1 METTT
6 YRWAILGSGGI
17 ANDLARAME
26 KQGRTIYSV
35 ANRTYEKAENFAQKH
50 HISKVYEKIGDL
62 FTDEDVDII
71 YIATPHNS
79 HSAYINEALK
89 NGKHVLCEK
98 AITLNSTELEQAMG
112 LAKERG
118 LVLAEAMTIYHMPL
132 YRKLSEYIASGVLG
146 KLRLVQVNFGI
157 CKEYDETDRFFG
169 RHLAGGALLDIGV
182 YALSFLRWFFSSNPQ
197 EIVTQVKMAQSG
209 VDDQSGIL
217 LMNSQGETGTVTL
230 SLQARQ
236 PKRGMAAFEKGYIEV
251 YEFNRGDKAT
261 VTFTEDGRQEII
273 EAGCEAEAL
282 WYEIQD
288 MERAVSGAGNEMY
301 SDYTVDV
308 MDMMTRI
315 RRQWGMKYPE
325 EE

>member
-1 METTT
+1 METKN

-17 ANDLARAME
+17 ANELAETMT
-26 KQGRTIYSV
+26 KHGRTIYSV
-35 ANRTYEKAENFAQKH
+35 ANRTYENALAFGEKH
-50 HISKVYEKIGDL
+50 HISKVYKDIPDI
-62 FTDEDVDII
+62 FADENVDII
-71 YIATPHNS
+71 YIASPHNS

-98 AITLNSTELEQAMG
+98 AITLNSTELAQGMA

-182 YALSFLRWFFSSNPQ
+182 YALSFLRWFFSSHPQ

-236 PKRGMAAFEKGYIEV
+236 PKRGTVAFEKGYIEV
-251 YEFNRGDKAT
+251 FEFPRGDKAI
-261 VTFTEDGRQEII
+261 VTFTEDGHQEVI
-273 EAGCEAEAL
+273 EAGCEADAL
-282 WYEIQD
+282 WYETED
-288 MERAVSGAGNEMY
+288 MERAVSGDSKVMHL
-301 SDYTVDV
+301 DYTVDV
-308 MDMMTRI
+308 MDIMTNVRG
-315 RRQWGMKYPE
+315 QWGMKYPE

>member
-1 METTT
+1 METKN

-17 ANDLARAME
+17 ANALAETMT

-35 ANRTYEKAENFAQKH
+35 ANRTYEKAAAFAQKH
-50 HISKVYEKIGDL
+50 HISKVYENIGDM
-62 FTDEDVDII
+62 FTDENVDII

-98 AITLNSTELEQAMG
+98 AITLNSTELAQGMD

-146 KLRLVQVNFGI
+146 KLCLVQVNFGI

-197 EIVTQVKMAQSG
+197 EIVTQVKMTQSG

-217 LMNSQGETGTVTL
+217 LMNSQGETGIVAL

-236 PKRGMAAFEKGYIEV
+236 PKRGMAVFEKGYIEV
-251 YEFNRGDKAT
+251 GEFNRGDKAI
-261 VTFTEDGRQEII
+261 VTFTEDGHQEVI
-273 EAGCEAEAL
+273 EAGCEADAL
-282 WYEIQD
+282 WYEIED
-288 MERAVSGAGNEMY
+288 MERAVSGAGNEMH

-308 MDMMTRI
+308 MDIMTKV